1 MLLQAYVKS
10 DPNKVAGGVLP
21 DIVHRLY
28 QDISVLSECTLSWYT
43 LKNVISFKPMRRV
56 WPSLQK
62 VYGTASAEQHYV
74 QILYTEFDPNGT

>member
-1 MLLQAYVKS
+1 MLLQACVKT

-28 QDISVLSECTLSWYT
+28 QDISVLSKHTFSSYT

-56 WPSLQK
+56 WLSLQK
-62 VYGTASAEQHYV
+62 VSWNCQCSTALCSDFVY
-74 QILYTEFDPNGT
+74 